1 MSLLPQQIL
10 PPTMPFGRVDED
22 GLVIIDQNWWLF
34 LLAMSQQLLKNGV
47 QSDQVGLFR
56 AASAFIDIGAS
67 KTVMITWEANSGA
80 QAFLVSAGANSY
92 GNEGS
97 ARALW
102 LITGDAANNN
112 WTAVAINGPTSTA
125 GSGGGP
131 SIAISAI
138 TLTASS
144 TATFV
149 VTNSSGAQ
157 NSGLAVSIIGAS
169 FAQTGGNS
177 SASISI
183 A

>member
-10 PPTMPFGRVDED
+10 PPTMPLGRVDED

-47 QSDQVGLFR
+47 QSDQFGLFR

-67 KTVMITWEANSGA
+67 KTVTITWAPNTGA
-80 QAFLVSAGANSY
+80 QSFLISAGANAY

-102 LITGDAANNN
+102 LISGDANNDN
-112 WTAVAINGPTSTA
+112 WTATAINGPASTA

-131 SIAISAI
+131 SIAIGAI
-138 TLTASS
+138 ALGPS

-149 VTNSSGAQ
+149 VTNSSVAQ
-157 NSGLAVSIIGAS
+157 NSGLAVSMVGAS
-169 FAQTGGNS
+169 FTQTGGNS
-177 SASISI
+177 AASISI